1 MGATFRP
8 SEAWLSNW
16 PWQQSTIVR
25 LQAECAGGQKARQA
39 AQTFM
44 DSLSYQSDH
53 GVACE
58 GGYCV
63 KMIDSNQTDITS
75 LEFYSAGE
83 DGFSSLLFG
92 VEDFEAFVA
101 GESEI
106 TGLTW
111 RELEPKKSTVK

>member
-25 LQAECAGGQKARQA
+25 LQAECAGGWKAGQA
-39 AQTFM
+39 AQDFM
-44 DSLSYQSDH
+44 ASLSYQSED

-63 KMIDSNQTDITS
+63 RKLESDQPDMIS

-83 DGFSSLLFG
+83 DGFSSVLFG
-92 VEDFEAFVA
+92 VEDFEAFAA
-101 GESEI
+101 GRSEV
-106 TGLTW
+106 TGLVW
-111 RELEPKKSTVK
+111 HELEPRRSTIK

>member
-1 MGATFRP
+1 MQRPFRP

-25 LQAECAGGQKARQA
+25 LQAECGGGVSARA
-39 AQTFM
+39 VARGFM
-44 DSLSYQSDH
+44 ASLSYQSKN